1 MEIPKGKLIAI
12 GGNEDKG
19 TEPEPNFQQKNNLN
33 FFELQILSRIV
44 HEAGGQ
50 DAWIEVITSASSIP
64 VEVGSKYSEAFGKL
78 GCKNVRIMDIRNRED
93 AKKPEMIERISKCD
107 AVMFSG
113 GNQLRLSS
121 IFGGTEFL
129 NILHQRY
136 VNEADFVI
144 AGTSAGAM
152 AMSNTMI
159 YQGNSGEALLKGEV
173 KITTGLAF
181 IKDLIIDSHFVTR
194 GRFGRLTQA
203 VAANPSCLGIGLGED
218 TGVLITEGNYMEAIG
233 SGLVIVFDGH
243 GIQHSNIADIKEGCP
258 ISIENLIVHVLA
270 KGNCY
275 DLHKRKFSAEVL
287 QERNS

>member
-44 HEAGGQ
+44 HEAGGH
-50 DAWIEVITSASSIP
+50 DAGIEVITSASSIP
-64 VEVGSKYSEAFGKL
+64 AEVGSNYLEAFGKL
-78 GCKNVRIMDIRNRED
+78 GCRNISVMDIRNRND
-93 AKKPEMIERISKCD
+93 AQKADMIARISKCD

-129 NILHQRY
+129 NILCSRY
-136 VNEADFVI
+136 HNETNFVI

-203 VAANPSCLGIGLGED
+203 VAANPSCIGIGLGED
-218 TGVLITEGNYMEAIG
+218 TGVLISEGNYMEAIG
-233 SGLVIVFDGH
+233 SGLVIVIDGH
-243 GIQHSNIADIKEGCP
+243 GILHSNIADLKEGSP
-258 ISIENLIVHVLA
+258 ISIENIIVHVLA

-275 DLHKRKFSAEVL
+275 DLKRRKFSAEVL
-287 QERNS
+287 QEKNS